1 MDGLWKAHMGS
12 VLLFFS
18 VSEADFCVETVE
30 FDICDMVVENFA
42 ESGKIRCLFYALH
55 FCSQPVE
62 TVLHN
67 SVFLSRIRIFCK
79 FYFLLYE
86 PFPQE
91 FG

>member
-1 MDGLWKAHMGS
+1 MGRLWKARVS
-12 VLLFFS
+12 FYLLFFVALKS
-18 VSEADFCVETVE
+18 CFRVETVE
-30 FDICDMVVENFA
+30 SDICDMVVENFA

-67 SVFLSRIRIFCK
+67 SVFLSGIRIFCK
-79 FYFLLYE
+79 FYFLLYK
-86 PFPQE
+86 PFQQE